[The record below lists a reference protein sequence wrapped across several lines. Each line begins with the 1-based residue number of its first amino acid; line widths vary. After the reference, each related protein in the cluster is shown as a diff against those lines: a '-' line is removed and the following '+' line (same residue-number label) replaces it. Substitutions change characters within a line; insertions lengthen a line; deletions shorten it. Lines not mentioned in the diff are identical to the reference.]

1 VKRRSLF
8 ALPLLVLVALAPQ
21 ARAADIPE
29 PDIPTVLTLEGA
41 LQIFRARGLDLLI
54 AEAQIESAAGDVSA
68 AGAIANPSIGGGY
81 YRSFFAKGLYETNQ
95 GWFASV
101 GDSNAIVDALS
112 GKRHLRVHTAE
123 AALAAAKMQRAD
135 ADRTLGLEVEQQY
148 FQAVLAAASLD
159 FAREVATDANAT
171 FQLNQVR
178 YKAGAIS
185 EVDLARIEAA
195 KLEADQAVDGAL
207 QALRQSK
214 VALAFLLGQ
223 RRAFADFTIESH
235 QLHFTAPAGLET
247 ATPDALVQRA
257 IDARP
262 DLRAQDRQRERATSS
277 AALARRQRF
286 PDVGVDLQYQQ
297 EGSGDTP
304 PKTGPGSQGSITPP
318 TLTLGITSTLPL
330 FYQQQG
336 EIKRADADVRLQEV
350 TLAKTRAQIVSDV
363 ESSFD
368 AYRTSERL
376 VRRMED
382 RLLDRAKRSRDLVEL
397 QYKKGAASL
406 LEYLD
411 ARRTYIAT
419 NLEYLQDLTG
429 WWNAYFQ
436 LQAATASELSK

>member
-1 VKRRSLF
+1 MKRR
-8 ALPLLVLVALAPQ
+8 LPLLLALVALAPR
-21 ARAADIPE
+21 ARAADIAEPE
-29 PDIPTVLTLEGA
+29 IPPVLTLDGA

-54 AEAQIESAAGDVSA
+54 AEAQIESAAGDVRA
-68 AGAIANPSIGGGY
+68 AGAIANPSVSGGY
-81 YRSFFAKGLYETNQ
+81 YRSFFSRGLYETNH

-101 GDSNAIVDALS
+101 GDSNAIIDALS

-135 ADRTLGLEVEQQY
+135 AERTLGLEVEQQY

-159 FAREVATDANAT
+159 FAREVAVDANAT
-171 FQLNQVR
+171 FQLNQIR
-178 YKAGAIS
+178 YKSGAIS
-185 EVDLARIEAA
+185 EVDLSRIEAA
-195 KLEADQAVDGAL
+195 KLEAEQAVDGAL

-223 RRAFADFTIESH
+223 RRAFTDFTIEPH

-262 DLRAQDRQRERATSS
+262 DLRAQDRERERATSS

-297 EGSGDTP
+297 EGSGNAP
-304 PKTGPGSQGSITPP
+304 PPGSQGAVTPP

-350 TLAKTRAQIVSDV
+350 TLAKTRAQVVSDV
-363 ESSFD
+363 ETAFD

-419 NLEYLQDLTG
+419 NVEYLQDLTG

-436 LQAATASELSK
+436 LRAATASELSK

>member
-1 VKRRSLF
+1 MKRR
-8 ALPLLVLVALAPQ
+8 LPLLLALVALAPR
-21 ARAADIPE
+21 ARAADIAEPE
-29 PDIPTVLTLEGA
+29 IPPVLTLDGA

-54 AEAQIESAAGDVSA
+54 AEAQIESAAGDVRA
-68 AGAIANPSIGGGY
+68 AGAIANPSVSGGY
-81 YRSFFAKGLYETNQ
+81 YRSFFSRGLYETNH

-101 GDSNAIVDALS
+101 GDSNAIIDALS

-135 ADRTLGLEVEQQY
+135 AERTLGLEVEQQY

-159 FAREVATDANAT
+159 FAREVAVDANAT
-171 FQLNQVR
+171 FQLNQIR
-178 YKAGAIS
+178 YKSGAIS
-185 EVDLARIEAA
+185 EVDLSRIEAA
-195 KLEADQAVDGAL
+195 KLEAEQAVDGAL

-223 RRAFADFTIESH
+223 RRAFTDFTIEPH

-262 DLRAQDRQRERATSS
+262 DLRAQDRQRERAASS

-297 EGSGDTP
+297 EGSGNAP
-304 PKTGPGSQGSITPP
+304 PPGSQGAVTPP

-350 TLAKTRAQIVSDV
+350 TLAKTRAQVVSDV
-363 ESSFD
+363 ETAFD

-419 NLEYLQDLTG
+419 NVEYLQDLTG

-436 LQAATASELSK
+436 LRAATASELSK

>member
-1 VKRRSLF
+1 MKRR
-8 ALPLLVLVALAPQ
+8 LPFVLVLLVLVALAPR

-29 PDIPTVLTLEGA
+29 PDIPSTLTLQGA

-81 YRSFFAKGLYETNQ
+81 YRSFVAKNLYETNQ

-159 FAREVATDANAT
+159 FAREVAADANAT
-171 FQLNQVR
+171 FELNQIR

-185 EVDLARIEAA
+185 EVDLSRIEAA
-195 KLEADQAVDGAL
+195 KLESDQAVDGAL

-223 RRAFADFTIESH
+223 RRAFTDFTVEPH

-262 DLRAQDRQRERATSS
+262 DLRAQDRERERATSS

-286 PDVGVDLQYQQ
+286 PDVGLDLQYAQ
-297 EGSGDTP
+297 EGSGNAP
-304 PKTGPGSQGSITPP
+304 PAGSQGAVTPP
-318 TLTLGITSTLPL
+318 TLTLSLTSALPL

-363 ESSFD
+363 ESAFD

>member
-1 VKRRSLF
+1 VKRR
-8 ALPLLVLVALAPQ
+8 LPLLLALVALAPR
-21 ARAADIPE
+21 ARAADIAEPE
-29 PDIPTVLTLEGA
+29 IPPVLTLDGA

-54 AEAQIESAAGDVSA
+54 AEAQIESAAGDVRA
-68 AGAIANPSIGGGY
+68 AGAIANPSVSGGY
-81 YRSFFAKGLYETNQ
+81 YRSFFSRGLYETNH

-101 GDSNAIVDALS
+101 GDSNAIIDALS

-135 ADRTLGLEVEQQY
+135 AERTLGLEVEQQY

-159 FAREVATDANAT
+159 FAREVAVDANAT
-171 FQLNQVR
+171 FQLNQIR
-178 YKAGAIS
+178 YKSGAIS
-185 EVDLARIEAA
+185 EVDLSRIEAA
-195 KLEADQAVDGAL
+195 KLEAEQAVDGAL
-207 QALRQSK
+207 QALRQTK

-223 RRAFADFTIESH
+223 RRAFTDFTIEPH

-262 DLRAQDRQRERATSS
+262 DLRAQDRQRERAASS

-297 EGSGDTP
+297 EGSGNTP
-304 PKTGPGSQGSITPP
+304 PGAPNAITPP
-318 TLTLGITSTLPL
+318 TLTLSLTSALPL

-350 TLAKTRAQIVSDV
+350 TLAKTRAQVVSDV
-363 ESSFD
+363 ETAFD

-419 NLEYLQDLTG
+419 NVEYLQDLTG

>member
-1 VKRRSLF
+1 VKRR
-8 ALPLLVLVALAPQ
+8 LPSFLLVLVALVPQ

-29 PDIPTVLTLEGA
+29 PDIPSTLTLQAA

-54 AEAQIESAAGDVSA
+54 AEAQVESAAGDVSA

-81 YRSFFAKGLYETNQ
+81 YRSFVAKNLYETNQ

-135 ADRTLGLEVEQQY
+135 ADRTLTLEVEQQY

-159 FAREVATDANAT
+159 FARDVATDANAT
-171 FQLNQVR
+171 FQLNQIR

-223 RRAFADFTIESH
+223 RRAFTDFTIEPH

-262 DLRAQDRQRERATSS
+262 DLRAQDRQRERAASS

-286 PDVGVDLQYQQ
+286 PDVGLDLQYAQ
-297 EGSGDTP
+297 EGSGNAP
-304 PKTGPGSQGSITPP
+304 PMMGPGSQGGAVTPP
-318 TLTLGITSTLPL
+318 TLTLSLTSALPL

-350 TLAKTRAQIVSDV
+350 ELAKTRAQIVSDV
-363 ESSFD
+363 ESAFD

>member
-1 VKRRSLF
+1 VKRR
-8 ALPLLVLVALAPQ
+8 LPFVLVLLVLVALAPR

-29 PDIPTVLTLEGA
+29 PDIPSTLTLQGA

-81 YRSFFAKGLYETNQ
+81 YRSFVAKNLYETNQ

-159 FAREVATDANAT
+159 FAREVAADANAT
-171 FQLNQVR
+171 FELNQIR

-185 EVDLARIEAA
+185 EVDLSRIEAA
-195 KLEADQAVDGAL
+195 KLESDQAVDGAL

-223 RRAFADFTIESH
+223 RRAFTDFTVEPH

-262 DLRAQDRQRERATSS
+262 DLRAQDRERERATSS

-286 PDVGVDLQYQQ
+286 PDVGLDLQYAQ
-297 EGSGDTP
+297 EGSGNAP
-304 PKTGPGSQGSITPP
+304 PAGSQGAVTPP
-318 TLTLGITSTLPL
+318 TLTLSLTSALPL

-363 ESSFD
+363 ESAFD